1 MQEMMLSGGSG
12 MVFPWSGPGNKK
24 LLHGTRDLGYFG
36 QVAAADLFTDAS
48 LATLTGLTA
57 GTLINN
63 PTQVWH
69 KFILR
74 GRVIYL
80 ARYPSRT
87 NVAWNDLYAKGLV
100 YGVKG
105 AGDSPL
111 PAGGAVDQFVV
122 LPRSE
127 LINGVRKYWPLK
139 VALQQ
144 GANDGVYPSNSTFDS
159 DQSDWD
165 VLWNKFFA
173 DGWDNWTWANMN
185 NGKTYWFLTKERSA
199 DGAYAAVRGSTNVT
213 TKSRVTVALVSTSV
227 AWRPR
232 LELVTDPNVA
242 LGVYYPGFD
251 VKGAMQYP
259 LMNMADGEAPIQSVR
274 FVQAYNS
281 HQQKFAVS
289 MTTIDYKVYFNASTG
304 REAVQASTDTVDTIQ
319 GVRNVAHVSA
329 LKPLG
334 YQARMGK
341 EEIFT
346 SVPAATV
353 NQAATVSTED
363 ASLIAARRLV
373 AINSAQSSKV
383 GYRYRNV
390 NGAVYAS
397 NGWTQSLPSPTFT
410 IEADV

>member
-1 MQEMMLSGGSG
+1 
-12 MVFPWSGPGNKK
+12 V
-24 LLHGTRDLGYFG
+24 
-36 QVAAADLFTDAS
+36 
-48 LATLTGLTA
+48 TA
-57 GTLINN
+57 GTLVNN
-63 PTQVWH
+63 GANQTWH

-80 ARYPSRT
+80 GKYPTRF
-87 NVAWNDLYAKGLV
+87 NLAWTDLYAKGLV

-105 AGDSPL
+105 AGDAPVPS
-111 PAGGAVDQFVV
+111 AGAVDQFVV
-122 LPRSE
+122 LPKSE

-144 GANDGVYPSNSTFDS
+144 GANDGVYPSNNTFDS

-173 DGWDNWTWANMN
+173 EQWDTTAWNVMN
-185 NGKTYWFLTKERSA
+185 NLATYWFLTKERSA

-304 REAVQASTDTVDTIQ
+304 REAVQATTDTVDTIR
-319 GVRNVAHVSA
+319 GVRHVAHVSA

-334 YQARMGK
+334 YQARTGK

-353 NQAATVSTED
+353 NQTATLTTED

-373 AINSAQSSKV
+373 AINSTQSSKV

-390 NGAVYAS
+390 NGAVYATS
-397 NGWTQSLPSPTFT
+397 NWTPSLPSPDFI

>member
-1 MQEMMLSGGSG
+1 
-12 MVFPWSGPGNKK
+12 MVWPGNKK

-232 LELVTDPNVA
+232 LELVTDPNIA
-242 LGVYYPGFD
+242 LGVYYPQLIPQAVLG
-251 VKGAMQYP
+251 YP
-259 LMNMADGEAPIQSVR
+259 LMSMAVGETTPLQSVR
-274 FVQAYNS
+274 FVQGYNS
-281 HQQKFAVS
+281 HQQQIAAS
-289 MTTIDYKVYFNASTG
+289 MITIDYKVYFNASAG
-304 REAVQASTDTVDTIQ
+304 RESILATTDTTDTIR
-319 GVRNVAHVSA
+319 GVWGVAHVSS
-329 LKPLG
+329 LVPSG
-334 YQARMGK
+334 YRVQTGK

-346 SVPAATV
+346 TVPGATV
-353 NQAATVSTED
+353 NQAATLTTED
-363 ASLIAARRLV
+363 ASLVAVQRLTV
-373 AINSAQSSKV
+373 VNSAQASNLS
-383 GYRYRNV
+383 YRYRNV
-390 NGAVYAS
+390 EGVIYVDNDWLQAF
-397 NGWTQSLPSPTFT
+397 PSPTFT